1 MTIHRVVGRH
11 IKTQNTKRIAFC
23 TAFLYLLDTTSIED
37 ATLDK
42 FFNDFIARV
51 KKRYKYML
59 AAKSRISRKRKSWE
73 ELTQTLT
80 EIQFR
85 RYFRMSQDCFA
96 DLCNKIEEYVGPQ
109 EFKRER
115 FIHDLEAQERNNSKT
130 MIHLHRMTT
139 GSFVSGEIKIAVTLW
154 LLAGGSYLDLSLL
167 FGISIGHI
175 YKIFHMVIDKW
186 FLDDQLVTIDGVGYC
201 MDERKMECFARGFC
215 ETSDG
220 VFASCI
226 GAIDGWLI
234 KIKKP
239 SVKRD
244 GVNNP
249 ASYYS
254 RKGFYGVN
262 VQVIVSH
269 EKMILY
275 HNILHCGIEHD
286 SKLML

>member
-11 IKTQNTKRIAFC
+11 IETQNTKHIAFC
-23 TAFLYLLDTTSIED
+23 TAFHYLLDTTSIED

-42 FFNDFIARV
+42 FFNDFIAWV

-130 MIHLHRMTT
+130 MVHLHRMST
-139 GSFVSGEIKIAVTLW
+139 G
-154 LLAGGSYLDLSLL
+154 
-167 FGISIGHI
+167 
-175 YKIFHMVIDKW
+175 
-186 FLDDQLVTIDGVGYC
+186 
-201 MDERKMECFARGFC
+201 
-215 ETSDG
+215 
-220 VFASCI
+220 
-226 GAIDGWLI
+226 
-234 KIKKP
+234 
-239 SVKRD
+239 
-244 GVNNP
+244 
-249 ASYYS
+249 
-254 RKGFYGVN
+254 
-262 VQVIVSH
+262 
-269 EKMILY
+269 
-275 HNILHCGIEHD
+275 
-286 SKLML
+286 